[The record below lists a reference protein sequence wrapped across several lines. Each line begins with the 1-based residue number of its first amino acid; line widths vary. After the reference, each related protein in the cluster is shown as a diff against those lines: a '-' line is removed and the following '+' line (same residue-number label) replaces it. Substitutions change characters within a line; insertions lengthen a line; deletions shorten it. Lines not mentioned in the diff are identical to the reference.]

1 MQRFKAFILTHP
13 LLVLLG
19 EKQARKGRMG
29 KENATSWTVFL
40 LVGLQH
46 QKSPGIFLSVTL
58 FLFFIA
64 LAGNSL
70 LVFLIKTDPGL
81 QTPMYFFLSQLA
93 FMDLCQVL
101 SIVPQMAVTFLT
113 QSFGISL
120 YGCVVQIFVT
130 LVLGGAECLI
140 LATMSYD
147 RYVAICRPLQ
157 YPVLMR
163 RKICYV
169 LSVAVW
175 FWSSVQALTCSLYVL
190 PLPYCKS
197 NLINHYMCDYPAL
210 VQLSCSDTSA
220 FEKTTYLGDILALL
234 VPLSVILASYVA
246 ILLQVSRT
254 PASSA
259 RGHKALGTCFSHLCV
274 VGLFYLAGI
283 STYMT
288 PVSSYTAQKSMIN
301 TLFTTVI
308 PAVMNPF
315 IYSLRNRDVVTALRK
330 LFAKYNWANTLIGK

>member
-1 MQRFKAFILTHP
+1 
-13 LLVLLG
+13 
-19 EKQARKGRMG
+19 MG
-29 KENATSWTVFL
+29 KENTTSWTEFL

-46 QKSPGIFLSVTL
+46 QKSPSIFLSVVL
-58 FLFFIA
+58 FLFFVA

-70 LVFLIKTDPGL
+70 LLFLIRTDPGL

-101 SIVPQMAVTFLT
+101 SIVPQMTVNFATRRY
-113 QSFGISL
+113 GISF

-169 LSVAVW
+169 LSVGVW

-197 NLINHYMCDYPAL
+197 NVINHYVCDYPAL

-220 FEKTTYLGDILALL
+220 FEKTTYLGDFLAFLIPLL
-234 VPLSVILASYVA
+234 VILASYVA

-254 PASSA
+254 HASE
-259 RGHKALGTCFSHLCV
+259 RGHKALGTCLSHLCV
-274 VGLFYLAGI
+274 VGLFYIGAI

-288 PVSSYTAQKSMIN
+288 PVSSYSAEKSMIN
-301 TLFTTVI
+301 TLFTTVV

-315 IYSLRNRDVVTALRK
+315 IYSLRNRDVLMALRK
-330 LFAKYNWANTLIGK
+330 LSAKYNSANKLIGK